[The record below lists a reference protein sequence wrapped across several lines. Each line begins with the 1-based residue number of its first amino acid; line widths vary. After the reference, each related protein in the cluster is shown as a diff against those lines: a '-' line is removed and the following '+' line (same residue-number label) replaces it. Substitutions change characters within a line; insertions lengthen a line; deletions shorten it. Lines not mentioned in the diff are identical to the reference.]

1 MIRQLVLTV
10 PSDREIMLAR
20 EFDAP
25 RRMVF
30 DAFTRPELL
39 VRWYG
44 ARGWQLVGCD
54 VDLREGGRYRFES
67 HGPDEAVMVQSG
79 TYREITPPARLVV
92 TELFDN
98 QSYPGE
104 SVITHEFTE
113 MDRRTT
119 VTSTILYATTQGR
132 DIALGYPMA
141 RGVGES
147 YDRLSELLT
156 SGAAGRWPS
165 TMEGERA

>member
-1 MIRQLVLTV
+1 MTRELVLTT
-10 PSDREIMLAR
+10 PSDREIVLAR

-44 ARGWQLVGCD
+44 ATGWRLVGCD
-54 VDLREGGRYRFES
+54 VDLHVGGQYRLES
-67 HGPDEAVMVQSG
+67 RGPDGAIMVQSG
-79 TYREITPPARLVV
+79 AYREITPPARLVM
-92 TELFDN
+92 TELFDE

-104 SVITHEFTE
+104 SLITHEFAE
-113 MDRRTT
+113 RAGRTT
-119 VTSTILYATTQGR
+119 VTTTVLFATVAGR

-147 YDRLSELLT
+147 YDRLNELLKQPGVHNKLST
-156 SGAAGRWPS
+156 LEGA
-165 TMEGERA
+165 